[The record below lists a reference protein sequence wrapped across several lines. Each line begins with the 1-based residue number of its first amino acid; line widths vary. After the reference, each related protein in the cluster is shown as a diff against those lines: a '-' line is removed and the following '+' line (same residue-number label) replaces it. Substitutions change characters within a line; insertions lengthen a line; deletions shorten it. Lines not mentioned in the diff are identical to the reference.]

1 MSQTTQIAPSTENS
15 LSEAAPTL
23 VWQVHLARRTPQRL
37 PGVVMALFLGAGCV
51 WMMFQQILPVLA
63 AVALLLGACSDFLF
77 PIRYRL
83 TAEGLWADGLTSRLH
98 LRWKEARRCVL
109 EPRAV
114 TVTPLPTPSRLDAFR
129 GVTLRFAPRGE
140 PGDRASV
147 LEALRNYIPA
157 LLPTSEATENN
168 LSTAESASGGEPG

>member
-15 LSEAAPTL
+15 LPETAPAL
-23 VWQVHLARRTPQRL
+23 VWRVHLARRTPRRL
-37 PGVVMALFLGAGCV
+37 PGVVLAVLLGAGCV
-51 WMMFQQILPVLA
+51 WMIFHQVPPVLA

-83 TAEGLWADGLTSRLH
+83 TAEGLWAEGLTSRMH

-114 TVTPLPTPSRLDAFR
+114 TVTPLPAPSRLDAFR

-147 LEALRNYIPA
+147 LEALGNYIPA
-157 LLPTSEATENN
+157 LLPQSEATQNSP
-168 LSTAESASGGEPG
+168 LTAENASGAERG